1 MLPPR
6 PGETVP
12 SSTDAPADA
21 PTRKG
26 GRNVPVAILVG
37 VGLILVIVGPLW
49 FWHWGYAIFVAV
61 ALFAG
66 VLEVAR
72 ALHRVGAHP
81 TWEPVAFGTPV
92 MILLSYYVIKR
103 NEDLAGGLAVIV
115 GGLALMTVASLL
127 WRLRGSVEGFLPDA
141 SASLFL
147 IAYLPLLGSSLVLLV
162 ADDRG
167 IARTTCYLL
176 CVVASDT
183 GAYLFGSLFGKHKM
197 APHISPGKT
206 WEGWIG
212 GALLA
217 AAVGGWLVSWLLDAA
232 VWVGVVL
239 GLCLAVAGAAGD
251 LAESMIK
258 RDAGLKDMSNLLP
271 GHGGAMDRL
280 DSLLVAAP
288 VAWVVLYLLVP
299 SATRL

>member
-1 MLPPR
+1 MPPPQ
-6 PGETVP
+6 PGEAV
-12 SSTDAPADA
+12 SSSADAPAGA
-21 PTRKG
+21 PRKA

-37 VGLILVIVGPLW
+37 VALIVVIVGSLW
-49 FWHWGYAIFVAV
+49 FWQWGFAIFVAV
-61 ALFAG
+61 ALFFG
-66 VLEVAR
+66 VMEVAR
-72 ALHRVGAHP
+72 ALARVGAHP
-81 TWEPVAFGTPV
+81 TWQPVAFGTPV
-92 MILLSYYVIKR
+92 MILLSYFVILR
-103 NEDLAGGLAVIV
+103 NNDLAGGLAVTV
-115 GGLALMTVASLL
+115 GGLALMTVACLL
-127 WRLRGSVEGFLPDA
+127 WRLRGSVEGYVRDV
-141 SASLFL
+141 SASLFI
-147 IAYLPLLGSSLVLLV
+147 IAFLPLLGSSLVLMV

-212 GALLA
+212 GAALA
-217 AAVGGWLVSWLLDAA
+217 MAAGGWLVHWLLGADG
-232 VWVGVVL
+232 WIGIVL
-239 GLCLAVAGAAGD
+239 GLCLAIAGAAGD

-258 RDAGLKDMSNLLP
+258 RDVGLKDMSNLLP

-299 SATRL
+299 SGMAL